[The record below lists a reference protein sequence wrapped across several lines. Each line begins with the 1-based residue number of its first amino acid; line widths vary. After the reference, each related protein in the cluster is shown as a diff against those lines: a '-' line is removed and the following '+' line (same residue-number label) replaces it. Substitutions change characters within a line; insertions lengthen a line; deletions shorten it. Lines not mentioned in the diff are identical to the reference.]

1 MLHEAPTVVKAITKA
16 WEESGQPSEFTI
28 KILEPGKKGFLWF
41 SKHSAIVSI
50 SYDPRKQARKTAQ
63 PRRKETSRPQRTYSS
78 DRKKPTHQQSY
89 DKGKRPTRDR
99 DRDQKSRYGQQQKS
113 KEFTKDFVS
122 ERWTD
127 DWVDNINGNLKEI
140 MSIIK
145 IPTKFTSRI
154 DKKTLHINFINNL
167 LPSAEEERLLFISLS
182 YLLIQFLKKKYKKKL
197 RGFHL
202 VIKSKRSSDRN
213 K

>member
-50 SYDPRKQARKTAQ
+50 SYDPRKQVKKTVQ
-63 PRRKETSRPQRTYSS
+63 PRKKETSKPQKVHVPQ
-78 DRKKPTHQQSY
+78 KKRSVQQQS
-89 DKGKRPTRDR
+89 DERGKRSPRDR
-99 DRDQKSRYGQQQKS
+99 NQKSRHGQQQK
-113 KEFTKDFVS
+113 KDFVT

-127 DWVDNINGNLKEI
+127 DWISNVNNNLKEI

-145 IPTKFTSRI
+145 IPTKFTTKAE
-154 DKKTLHINFINNL
+154 KKTLHINFAQNL
-167 LPSAEEERLLFISLS
+167 LPTAEEERLLFISLS

-202 VIKSKRSSDRN
+202 VIKSKRQSGRD